1 MNRFNFLAFLLLLNL
16 FIFYPKIGF
25 ADSMENK
32 FQTLTSDNQESV
44 ILAGGCFW
52 GMEDIIR
59 NIKGVISTRVGY
71 TGGKF
76 ENPKYSDITTGKTGH
91 AESVE
96 VVYDP
101 KVLPFKDLLAFFFR
115 MHDPTTLNKQ
125 GNDIGTQYRSAIF
138 YRSDEQKNIALET
151 IDELNKTGKWSKK
164 IVTEVTPA
172 SPFYEAEDYHQDY
185 LLKNPGGYTCHFLR
199 D

>member
-1 MNRFNFLAFLLLLNL
+1 MKRANIFGIFLLFNIFL
-16 FIFYPKIGF
+16 FYPQTGS
-25 ADSMENK
+25 AEAMEDK
-32 FQTLTSDNQESV
+32 FQTLASDNQESI

-59 NIKGVISTRVGY
+59 NIKGVVRTRVGY
-71 TGGKF
+71 TGGQY

-138 YRSDEQKNIALET
+138 YKSDQQKKVANET
-151 IDELNKTGKWSKK
+151 IEELSKAGKWKSQ

-172 SPFYEAEDYHQDY
+172 GPFYEAEDYHQDY
-185 LLKNPGGYTCHFLR
+185 LVKNPGGYTCHFLR